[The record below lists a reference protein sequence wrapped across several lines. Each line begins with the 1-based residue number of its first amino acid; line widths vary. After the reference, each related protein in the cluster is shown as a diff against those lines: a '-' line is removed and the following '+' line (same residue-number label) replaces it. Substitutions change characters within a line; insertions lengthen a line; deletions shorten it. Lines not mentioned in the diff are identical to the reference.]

1 MTKSRAASR
10 LCVHC
15 RWDVPDN
22 ITQDWTGF
30 LAKKRTELERL
41 HGVYDS
47 MLKKAGCDM
56 FIGRATVVDPH
67 TVEVDGKRYTVSALP
82 LSRGRPDF
90 CPAHLPVVLC
100 MHFERLSADSN
111 MIVGSADLRR
121 LYL

>member
-1 MTKSRAASR
+1 MARAREAHIGGIRSANVGKLR
-10 LCVHC
+10 HMSIMVSSWLFAG

-30 LAKKRTELERL
+30 LAKKRKELERL

-67 TVEVDGKRYTVSALP
+67 TVEVDGKRYTVSAHAAP
-82 LSRGRPDF
+82 S
-90 CPAHLPVVLC
+90 CPA
-100 MHFERLSADSN
+100 
-111 MIVGSADLRR
+111 
-121 LYL
+121 